1 MAEIKFMYKNCDPV
15 KFAERDAELEVV
27 KAEMEIEKANKI
39 AAAKSKMQDLKKIL

>member
-27 KAEMEIEKANKI
+27 KAEMEI
-39 AAAKSKMQDLKKIL
+39 